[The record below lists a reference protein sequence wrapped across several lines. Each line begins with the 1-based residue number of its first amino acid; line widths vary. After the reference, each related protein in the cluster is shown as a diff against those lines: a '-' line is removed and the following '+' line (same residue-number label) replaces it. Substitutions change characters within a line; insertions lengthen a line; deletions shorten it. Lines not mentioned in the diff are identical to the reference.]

1 MLFAIAIVDIIVF
14 NKQKNSYIKYNV
26 MVSSPR
32 KTIIITLYLSFW
44 KVHKREDK
52 MFLKFMSVEIITL

>member
-1 MLFAIAIVDIIVF
+1 MLIAIAIADIFVF

-26 MVSSPR
+26 MVSSLR

-44 KVHKREDK
+44 KAHKRGG
-52 MFLKFMSVEIITL
+52 